1 MDHEKLIKSKERVQ
15 QHGEV
20 FTPQWMVQKMLDV
33 EGIKQAC
40 ENIDATFLEPAAG
53 DGNFL
58 VAILERKLKV
68 VTEQFS
74 EGHWGTKSLFAL
86 SSIYGIEFLADNL
99 EIARS
104 RMLIHYLNW
113 YEEIFQEQLHSTTD
127 LYKSAM
133 YIIRR
138 NIVRGNTLTKKH
150 PDYDIPI
157 IFNEWKKVK
166 GSSSKVEKIEF
177 TFSSL
182 FEDPEDIEN
191 LEKGISEG
199 QLSLFGFEM
208 FDEEKKE
215 KNDDS
220 VIIDIKKIYK
230 LGVGCSVIF

>member
-1 MDHEKLIKSKERVQ
+1 L
-15 QHGEV
+15 
-20 FTPQWMVQKMLDV
+20 
-33 EGIKQAC
+33 EG
-40 ENIDATFLEPAAG
+40 
-53 DGNFL
+53 
-58 VAILERKLKV
+58 KLKS
-68 VTEQFS
+68 VTDQFS
-74 EGHWGTKSLFAL
+74 AGHWKTKSLFAL

-104 RMLIHYLNW
+104 RMLLHYLNW
-113 YEEIFQEQLHSTTD
+113 YEEVFQEQLNSKTD
-127 LYKSAM
+127 FYKSAM

-157 IFNEWKKVK
+157 VFNEWKKVK

-182 FEDPEDIEN
+182 FEDEEA

-199 QLSLFGFEM
+199 QLSLFDFEI

-215 KNDDS
+215 ENDNS
-220 VIIDIKKIYK
+220 IIIDIKKIYK
-230 LGVGCSVIF
+230 LGEG

>member
-1 MDHEKLIKSKERVQ
+1 MDDEKLIKSKERVQ

-20 FTPQWMVQKMLDV
+20 FTPQWMVKKMLDV

-113 YEEIFQEQLHSTTD
+113 YEEIFQEKLHSTTD

-230 LGVGCSVIF
+230 LGER

>member
-1 MDHEKLIKSKERVQ
+1 MDDEKLIKSKERVQ

-74 EGHWGTKSLFAL
+74 ERHWGTKSLFAL

-230 LGVGCSVIF
+230 LGER

>member
-1 MDHEKLIKSKERVQ
+1 
-15 QHGEV
+15 
-20 FTPQWMVQKMLDV
+20 MLDV

-230 LGVGCSVIF
+230 LGER

>member
-1 MDHEKLIKSKERVQ
+1 
-15 QHGEV
+15 
-20 FTPQWMVQKMLDV
+20 
-33 EGIKQAC
+33 
-40 ENIDATFLEPAAG
+40 
-53 DGNFL
+53 
-58 VAILERKLKV
+58 
-68 VTEQFS
+68 
-74 EGHWGTKSLFAL
+74 
-86 SSIYGIEFLADNL
+86 
-99 EIARS
+99 
-104 RMLIHYLNW
+104 MLIHYLNW

-230 LGVGCSVIF
+230 LGER